1 MHAPPRIL
9 VVDDQAMNVDILK
22 DRLTIE
28 GYEILSATDGEEAI
42 AMATS
47 QHPDLILLDIIML
60 GMDGLEVCR
69 RLKSH
74 PSLPF
79 MPIIMI
85 TAKSEARDIVAGF
98 QAGADDYL
106 TKPLDQAA
114 LVARIEAMLRFKCS
128 HDAGWER
135 AAQLEAQAVERAAWE
150 QMLEDQ
156 IQDQMANLERMG
168 RLKPFLSPALT
179 EWLLSSGKAERTLMQ
194 RREVTVMCCMLHG
207 LTAFVDTATPEVV
220 FDMLRDYDQVVRPFL
235 SHEDLMKWF
244 LGDQLLV
251 VFNAFL
257 PDADAMAGAVQMALS
272 MGQPLED
279 LRERWR
285 TSGHALDF
293 GIGIAY
299 GDATLGLVDL
309 EGRWDYTVMGTVRH
323 LASRLGEQ
331 ARDGSILVSQAVW
344 EAIETQYQ
352 GEPAGHLALQ
362 GQTTPVP
369 IFQINK
375 GQGRH

>member
-1 MHAPPRIL
+1 
-9 VVDDQAMNVDILK
+9 
-22 DRLTIE
+22 
-28 GYEILSATDGEEAI
+28 
-42 AMATS
+42 
-47 QHPDLILLDIIML
+47 
-60 GMDGLEVCR
+60 
-69 RLKSH
+69 
-74 PSLPF
+74 
-79 MPIIMI
+79 
-85 TAKSEARDIVAGF
+85 VAGF

-114 LVARIEAMLRFKCS
+114 LVARIEAMLRFKSS

-156 IQDQMANLERMG
+156 LQDQMANLERMG

-194 RREVTVMCCMLHG
+194 RRKVTVMCCMLHG

-220 FDMLRDYDQVVRPFL
+220 FDVLRDYDQVVRPFL
-235 SHEDLMKWF
+235 SREDLMQWF

-257 PDADAMAGAVQMALS
+257 PDADTMAGAVQMALS

-331 ARDGSILVSQAVW
+331 ARGGSILVSQAVW
-344 EAIETQYQ
+344 EAIGKHYQ
-352 GEPAGHLALQ
+352 GEPAGNLALP

-375 GQGRH
+375 VQGRH